1 MAEYKILNHIENPED
16 LRRLSVPEL
25 ETLASELRDF
35 MVSELSVNPGHLGSS
50 LGAVELAIALH
61 YVYDTPQDK
70 VIWDVGHQAYAH
82 KILTGRRELFHTNR
96 KLGGISGFPRMSES
110 PYDAF
115 GGGHASVSISAA
127 LGIAQANKLQGIKRN
142 VIAVI
147 GDGALTGG
155 LAYEG
160 LNNAGISNAD
170 MLVILNDNNMA
181 ISPNVGALQAYLL
194 GITTSQHY
202 NRLKSKVWDAM
213 SIVPRLRR
221 GIQNMGNAMKQSIL
235 KQSNLFESLNFRY
248 FGPVDGHD
256 LKTLTRVLS
265 DIRHIPGPKL
275 LHVVTKKGKGYA
287 PAETTPAVWHA
298 PGNVNPATGELLS
311 KPDNEPARY
320 QEVFGHTL
328 LRLARLDNRVV
339 GITPAMLTGSS
350 LDILQAA
357 MPERCFDVGIAEGH
371 AVTFSAGLA
380 AGGLV
385 PFCNIYSSFMQRAYD
400 NVIHDVAIQRLH
412 VVFCLDRA
420 GLVGEDG
427 ATHHGA
433 FDLAYMRAVPGM
445 TVAAPANEDELKDM
459 MYTALFSDGPFTIRY
474 PRGRGIGAIWDG
486 EFHRMEIGRGVTLR
500 EGRDIALVSIGVE
513 ANDAIQ
519 AAAKAAEEGIS
530 AEVVNLRFAKPL
542 DEELLHGIGRRF
554 HKIITIEDGTIEGGI
569 GSAVAEFMTAN
580 SYDMEVIRLGI
591 PDRFINHGTVAELK
605 RLCGYDTEGILSAIR
620 TALE

>member
-298 PGNVNPATGELLS
+298 PGNVNPAT
-311 KPDNEPARY
+311 
-320 QEVFGHTL
+320 V
-328 LRLARLDNRVV
+328 
-339 GITPAMLTGSS
+339 
-350 LDILQAA
+350 
-357 MPERCFDVGIAEGH
+357 
-371 AVTFSAGLA
+371 
-380 AGGLV
+380 
-385 PFCNIYSSFMQRAYD
+385 
-400 NVIHDVAIQRLH
+400 
-412 VVFCLDRA
+412 
-420 GLVGEDG
+420 
-427 ATHHGA
+427 
-433 FDLAYMRAVPGM
+433 
-445 TVAAPANEDELKDM
+445 
-459 MYTALFSDGPFTIRY
+459 
-474 PRGRGIGAIWDG
+474 
-486 EFHRMEIGRGVTLR
+486 
-500 EGRDIALVSIGVE
+500 
-513 ANDAIQ
+513 
-519 AAAKAAEEGIS
+519 
-530 AEVVNLRFAKPL
+530 
-542 DEELLHGIGRRF
+542 
-554 HKIITIEDGTIEGGI
+554 
-569 GSAVAEFMTAN
+569 
-580 SYDMEVIRLGI
+580 
-591 PDRFINHGTVAELK
+591 
-605 RLCGYDTEGILSAIR
+605 
-620 TALE
+620 